1 MKLMSNYD
9 IAIQLLKIICERDF
23 ETKTAAKSAP
33 KLVRTS
39 KKAVDKILLKDTF
52 EKGSKINEKSTCI

>member
-39 KKAVDKILLKDTF
+39 KKAVDKILLKDQLA
-52 EKGSKINEKSTCI
+52 I